1 MRKNKF
7 KKFHC
12 TLEATQAII
21 AGKYKAL
28 IIWHLNDS
36 GVLRFSE
43 LQRELPQA
51 TPKMLTMQLRE
62 MEEDGLIHRKL
73 YPVVPPK
80 TEYRLTPLGESITP
94 IIMSMCEWGEQ
105 YFRHLGIP
113 SPDSGKA

>member
-7 KKFHC
+7 AKFHC

-36 GVLRFSE
+36 GVMRFSE

-51 TPKMLTMQLRE
+51 TAKMLTMQLRE
-62 MEEDGLIHRKL
+62 MEEDGIIHRKL

-80 TEYRLTPLGESITP
+80 TEYSLTPLGKSIVP
-94 IIMSMCEWGEQ
+94 IILSMCEWGEK
-105 YFRHLGIP
+105 YFHHLGIP
-113 SPDSGKA
+113 SPDER